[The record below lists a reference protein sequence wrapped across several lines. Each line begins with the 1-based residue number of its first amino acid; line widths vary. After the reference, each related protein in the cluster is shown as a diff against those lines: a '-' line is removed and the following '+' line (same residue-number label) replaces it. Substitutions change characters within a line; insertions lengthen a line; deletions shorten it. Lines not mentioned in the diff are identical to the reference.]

1 MVRNSR
7 PGSYRTSLNPIQKLQ
22 TLPHLEA
29 APTSSS
35 PPAHN
40 GDTSSLM
47 DHWGDHST
55 QKRPRRCEAGAG
67 AESLSHKH
75 SIPSAFLKTRQPGS
89 PLTEDT
95 TCSFWPLIM
104 DTTSWYQGLSSNLV
118 HAPERLCVM
127 WSPHVT
133 TNAHLCCYVTDPSKT
148 AATKTNHSCHGTPRT
163 KSGSSSCPLLG
174 RCRRNCD
181 LFCHHSPG

>member
-1 MVRNSR
+1 MEIHPSSWITGKITALRRDQGGVR
-7 PGSYRTSLNPIQKLQ
+7 
-22 TLPHLEA
+22 LELVQRA
-29 APTSSS
+29 YLTSSPS
-35 PPAHN
+35 PVHF
-40 GDTSSLM
+40 
-47 DHWGDHST
+47 WK
-55 QKRPRRCEAGAG
+55 QV
-67 AESLSHKH
+67 
-75 SIPSAFLKTRQPGS
+75 RQPGN

-148 AATKTNHSCHGTPRT
+148 AANKTNHSCHGTPRT

>member
-40 GDTSSLM
+40 GDTSFLM
-47 DHWGDHST
+47 DHWEDHST

-67 AESLSHKH
+67 TESLSHKL
-75 SIPSAFLKTRQPGS
+75 SIPSAFLKT
-89 PLTEDT
+89 
-95 TCSFWPLIM
+95 
-104 DTTSWYQGLSSNLV
+104 
-118 HAPERLCVM
+118 
-127 WSPHVT
+127 
-133 TNAHLCCYVTDPSKT
+133 SKT
-148 AATKTNHSCHGTPRT
+148 ARESSYGGYHLQFLTSNHGHY
-163 KSGSSSCPLLG
+163 KLVSGS
-174 RCRRNCD
+174 
-181 LFCHHSPG
+181 FI